1 MNVKRKY
8 QALVVLGLGG
18 LVMASTTAAGAA
30 TTKAPSAGDRK
41 PVIVVLRNQHQELPA
56 RGAGAQRR
64 MVTQSEQAPLVDQAR
79 AGGATNVKRFSVVNG
94 FSANM
99 TDAQAA
105 TLQADPNVAA
115 VVPDRMVRI
124 HPLSA
129 KEKAGIKA
137 KAAATA
143 PPDHVIPGT

>member
-1 MNVKRKY
+1 MGRTVPVALSVNNGGAAPGCDERGSVNVKRKY

-94 FSANM
+94 
-99 TDAQAA
+99 
-105 TLQADPNVAA
+105 LVY
-115 VVPDRMVRI
+115 VPETRT
-124 HPLSA
+124 PF
-129 KEKAGIKA
+129 
-137 KAAATA
+137 
-143 PPDHVIPGT
+143 